1 MSSTILRTLNIS
13 NFVYIFIS
21 MCTYDIH
28 IIYIYIYVCV
38 CVSYEHFKGF
48 FLETVPQNSFLFLE
62 YKIVF

>member
-28 IIYIYIYVCV
+28 IIYICV

>member
-1 MSSTILRTLNIS
+1 
-13 NFVYIFIS
+13 

-28 IIYIYIYVCV
+28 IIYIYICVCV

-62 YKIVF
+62 YKTVF